1 VVLPSQD
8 LQDFQDQNQNP
19 ATHATGSWCYVLC
32 AAGGTPCVYTKDAR
46 HIFFQH
52 EHKLCFSNIYFQ
64 TFKPSKAR
72 KGRIKSKFTKNLILF
87 FKQQQQAHT
96 NTHTHTSHLRRNPWR
111 GKAVAVA
118 VPFPPRCVACTKLS
132 SLLFVTYM
140 TSQLCSCFLA
150 ALPQPL
156 FPLPFLPFALNGD
169 ASGNG
174 NGISCCRLL
183 VHT

>member
-1 VVLPSQD
+1 VSGQTKLSVVLPSQD
-8 LQDFQDQNQNP
+8 LQDFQDQDQNP

-96 NTHTHTSHLRRNPWR
+96 NTHTHTPHTYAGILGEARQLQLQFRFRPVVLHALSYRLYCLSH
-111 GKAVAVA
+111 
-118 VPFPPRCVACTKLS
+118 T
-132 SLLFVTYM
+132 
-140 TSQLCSCFLA
+140 
-150 ALPQPL
+150 
-156 FPLPFLPFALNGD
+156 
-169 ASGNG
+169 
-174 NGISCCRLL
+174 
-183 VHT
+183 